1 MNFTL
6 ISKEKNTAKF
16 TMTFTG
22 EEFDKAV
29 NAVYQANKAKYPVD
43 GFRKGKAP
51 RSRIEAVYGHGIFF
65 EDAIDNMLNE
75 AYPAALSELDL
86 APVDRPDIAFGDE
99 PFEKGKGF
107 EATVTVTVAP
117 EVEVK
122 DYKGVQIE
130 KVEHP
135 VTEEDVQ
142 KELEAVQ
149 KRNARMVVVEREAQ
163 DGDTV
168 ILDYAGFCGEEQFEG
183 GTAERQSLKLGSKT
197 FIPGFEE
204 QLVGAAAGADVD
216 VKVTFPEEYHAPDL
230 AGKEAVFKCHI
241 HEVKTEELPELNDD
255 FAMDVSDFDTLDEYK
270 ADIKAKLE
278 KSAEESAKFEMQNA
292 VLTKICDAT
301 EIEIPEIMF
310 EDEAEAMLND
320 FAMQL
325 QQSGMSLEMY
335 TQYLGKDKAALKEE
349 LRPDAEKR
357 VKTRLVLDA
366 IAKAENVEV
375 GQEEI
380 DAEVQAIAD
389 MYKMD
394 VEQVRGMLNL
404 EIYSSMMGDIRTR
417 KVLAMLVETADVQ

>member
-1 MNFTL
+1 
-6 ISKEKNTAKF
+6 
-16 TMTFTG
+16 MT
-22 EEFDKAV
+22 D
-29 NAVYQANKAKYPVD
+29 
-43 GFRKGKAP
+43 
-51 RSRIEAVYGHGIFF
+51 
-65 EDAIDNMLNE
+65 
-75 AYPAALSELDL
+75 
-86 APVDRPDIAFGDE
+86 
-99 PFEKGKGF
+99 
-107 EATVTVTVAP
+107 
-117 EVEVK
+117 
-122 DYKGVQIE
+122 
-130 KVEHP
+130 
-135 VTEEDVQ
+135 EDVQ

-163 DGDTV
+163 EGDTV
-168 ILDYAGFCGEEQFEG
+168 ILDYAGFCGEDQFEG

-241 HEVKTEELPELNDD
+241 HEVKTEEMPELNDD

-292 VLTKICDAT
+292 VLTKICEAT

-310 EDEAEAMLND
+310 DDEAEAMLND

-325 QQSGMSLEMY
+325 QQSGMSLDMY
-335 TQYLGKDKAALKEE
+335 TQYLGKDKAALKAE

-366 IAKAENVEV
+366 IAKAEAVEV
-375 GQEEI
+375 SQEEI

-389 MYKMD
+389 MYKMN
-394 VEQVRGMLNL
+394 VEEVRGMLNL

>member
-6 ISKEKNTAKF
+6 ISKEKNTVKF
-16 TMTFTG
+16 TMAFTA
-22 EEFDKAV
+22 EDFEKAV
-29 NAVYQANKAKYPVD
+29 NAVYQANKGKFAVD

-51 RSRIEAVYGHGIFF
+51 RSRIEAAYGAGVFF

-75 AYPAALSELDL
+75 AYPAALSELEL
-86 APVDRPDIAFGDE
+86 APVDRPDIAFGE
-99 PFEKGKGF
+99 EEITKGKGF
-107 EATVTVTVAP
+107 EVTVTVTVAP

-130 KVEHP
+130 KIEHP
-135 VTEEDVQ
+135 VTDEDVQ

-168 ILDYAGFCGEEQFEG
+168 ILDYAGFCGEEQFAG
-183 GTAERQSLKLGSKT
+183 GTAERQSLKLGSGT

-204 QLVGAAAGADVD
+204 QLVGAAAGADVE

-230 AGKEAVFKCHI
+230 AGKEAIFKCHI
-241 HEVKTEELPELNDD
+241 HEVKTEEMPELNDD
-255 FAMDVSDFDTLDEYK
+255 FAMDVSDFDTLEEYK
-270 ADIKAKLE
+270 ADIKANLE
-278 KSAEESAKFEMQNA
+278 KHAEESAKFEMQNA

-325 QQSGMSLEMY
+325 QQSGMSLDMY
-335 TQYLGKDKAALKEE
+335 SQYLGKDKAALKEE

-366 IAKAENVEV
+366 IAKAEKVEV
-375 GQEEI
+375 SQEEI

-417 KVLAMLVETADVQ
+417 KVLAMLVDSAEIQ